1 MSKPPYPDYGPE
13 FWNHLGLIY
22 PRSFFGSPTTRL
34 YLENEQRLMARHFG
48 DLRGRTLLKLD
59 LWNEAQNT
67 EILFWAKQQ
76 GAACFGI
83 DIAHTTAA
91 KARSR
96 SRALQIPIEI
106 AIADAARIPF
116 LDDSFD
122 FVYTMGTIEHLVS
135 PPAALAEI
143 ARVLKPGGVA
153 IIGVPSTEDPFLFA
167 KVSLLMQK
175 LGVYPYGL
183 ERWYSIETLCQQ
195 AEESGLKVVGRD
207 GILFLPWMLRF
218 LDLYLWL
225 HCRWACALTSLLTRP
240 FRRLMRRPGLA
251 EKYGYL
257 TVAVAGKHSSS
268 EKPPRAAPP
277 PGGPR

>member
-1 MSKPPYPDYGPE
+1 MAKPSFPDYGPE
-13 FWNHLGLIY
+13 FWNRLGLVY

-48 DLRGRTLLKLD
+48 DLRGKTLLKLD

-67 EILFWAKQQ
+67 EILFWTKQQ

-83 DIAHTTAA
+83 DIARTTAA
-91 KARSR
+91 KAMSR

-116 LDDSFD
+116 VSDSFD
-122 FVYTMGTIEHLVS
+122 FAYTMGTIEHLAR

-143 ARVLKPGGVA
+143 ARVLRPGGLA

-167 KVSLLMQK
+167 KASLLMQR

-183 ERWYSIETLCQQ
+183 ERWYSIETLCRQV
-195 AEESGLKVVGRD
+195 EESGLKVVGRD
-207 GILFLPWMLRF
+207 GILFLPWILRW

-225 HCRWACALTSLLTRP
+225 HCREACAVTSLLTRP
-240 FRRLMRRPGLA
+240 FRWLARRPGLA

-257 TVAVAGKHSSS
+257 TVAVAA
-268 EKPPRAAPP
+268 KPSQ
-277 PGGPR
+277 